1 MHRTA
6 GPPASE
12 REGFVQVP
20 AKHWRKQ
27 MHSVVQ
33 GEWAGRQLTIETG
46 KLAKQAPGAALVRYG
61 DTIILATA
69 TYSKKEI
76 DRDFLPLFVEYREK
90 FYAAGKIPG
99 GFFKREGRPQTKEVL
114 SSRLIDR
121 PVRPLLPDHMR
132 NEVQVIVNVLSADGE
147 NDSDTLG
154 IIGAS
159 VALMLSGV
167 PFDGPVGAVRMGMI
181 DDRLIVNPTFS
192 ELETSRLNLVVAGT
206 KEAVVMCEGSALE
219 LPENVMQRAL
229 AAAHEE
235 IRRVI
240 ALENEL
246 LAQQTMV
253 PFEVPPKTYAEG
265 LEDRVRGAYARR
277 VRDAVRIGDKRERAD
292 TLEAVGAEALEALAP
307 DFPEEEQGIGEIL
320 HAIEKAEVRAMILNE
335 GRRADGRGPSDVRPI
350 TCEPSVLPRTHGSAV
365 FTRGET
371 QALAVATLGSSSD
384 EQKIDALE
392 GESWKSYMLHYNF
405 PPFSVGEVRPIRG
418 PGRREIGHGDLAERS
433 IQPVIPKEE
442 IFPYTIRIVSDILES
457 NGSSSMATVCA
468 GSLALMD
475 AGVPVK
481 AAVAGVA
488 MGLVK
493 EGDRRAI
500 LTDILGMEDHL
511 GDMDFKVAGTRAGIT
526 GFQLDSKIGAIPADL
541 LNEALE
547 RAREAR
553 IHILDAMDRVLP
565 APRSSMSPYAPRIVM
580 IRIPTD
586 KIGEIIGP
594 GGRVIRKL
602 QDETETTIDV
612 DDEGVVKISGQSED
626 GVVRARETIELM
638 TKDPQVGEIYEGV
651 VRSIT
656 DFGAFIEFL
665 PGRDGLCHISELEH
679 HRVGKV
685 EDVVKLGETVKVK
698 VVGIDDNGKVR
709 LSRRALIPKPPGAP
723 DDDRRRRPSGGEHS
737 GRPPGRRDERGG
749 SRPGSRRRSGGG
761 RRGD

>member
-1 MHRTA
+1 ML
-6 GPPASE
+6 
-12 REGFVQVP
+12 RECWR
-20 AKHWRKQ
+20 AK

-33 GEWAGRQLTIETG
+33 MDWAGRRLHIETG
-46 KLAKQAPGAALVRYG
+46 KLAKQAPGSAVVRYG

-69 TYSKKEI
+69 AYSKKEI

-159 VALMLSGV
+159 VALSLSGV
-167 PFDGPVGAVRMGMI
+167 PFDGPIGAVRMGMI
-181 DDRLIVNPTFS
+181 DGGLVVNPTFDQ
-192 ELETSRLNLVVAGT
+192 LENSTLNLVVAGT
-206 KEAVVMCEGSALE
+206 DEAVVMCEGSALE
-219 LPENVMQRAL
+219 LSEEDMQRAL
-229 AAAHEE
+229 EMGHGE
-235 IRRVI
+235 IRKVI
-240 ALENEL
+240 ALEKEL
-246 LAQQTMV
+246 LAQQEIT
-253 PFEVPPKTYAEG
+253 PFEVAPKVYPEG
-265 LEDRVRGAYARR
+265 LEDRVRDAYAQRIR
-277 VRDAVRIGDKRERAD
+277 EAVRMSDKRERGETLDAIAD
-292 TLEAVGAEALEALAP
+292 EAREALA
-307 DFPEEEQGIGEIL
+307 DAFPEEEGAISEIL

-335 GRRADGRGPSDVRPI
+335 GRRADGRAHSDVRPI
-350 TCEPSVLPRTHGSAV
+350 TCEPAVLPRTHGSAV

-418 PGRREIGHGDLAERS
+418 PGRREIGHGALAERS

-442 IFPYTIRIVSDILES
+442 AFPYTIRIVSDILES

-493 EGDRRAI
+493 EGDRHAI

-526 GFQLDSKIGAIPADL
+526 GFQLDSKIGAIRTDL
-541 LNEALE
+541 LNAALA

-553 IHILDAMDRVLP
+553 LHILDAMDATLP
-565 APRSSMSPYAPRIVM
+565 APRASMSPYAPRIVM

-612 DDEGVVKISGQSED
+612 DDEGVVKISGQSDE
-626 GVVRARETIELM
+626 GVGRARETIELM
-638 TKDPQVGEIYEGV
+638 TKDPQVGEVYEGV

-679 HRVGKV
+679 HRVRSV
-685 EDVVKLGETVKVK
+685 EDVLKMGETVKVK
-698 VVGIDDNGKVR
+698 VVGIDDSGKVR
-709 LSRRALIPKPPGAP
+709 LSRKALLPKPEGAP
-723 DDDRRRRPSGGEHS
+723 AGERSGRPSGGGRGDRPS
-737 GRPPGRRDERGG
+737 GRREERGG
-749 SRPGSRRRSGGG
+749 SRSGGRRSGSG
-761 RRGD
+761 RRRN

>member
-1 MHRTA
+1 MD
-6 GPPASE
+6 
-12 REGFVQVP
+12 
-20 AKHWRKQ
+20 
-27 MHSVVQ
+27 
-33 GEWAGRQLTIETG
+33 WAGRQLTIETG
-46 KLAKQAPGAALVRYG
+46 KLAKQAPGSAVVRYG

-69 TYSKKEI
+69 AYSKKEI

-132 NEVQVIVNVLSADGE
+132 NEVQVVVNVLSADGE

-159 VALMLSGV
+159 VALTLSGV
-167 PFDGPVGAVRMGMI
+167 PFEGPIGAVRMGMVEGE
-181 DDRLIVNPTFS
+181 LVVNPTFDQ
-192 ELETSRLNLVVAGT
+192 LETSTLNIVIAGT
-206 KEAVVMCEGSALE
+206 EDAVVMCEGSALE
-219 LPENVMQRAL
+219 LPEADMQRAL
-229 AAAHEE
+229 EVGHEA
-235 IRRVI
+235 IRKVI
-240 ALENEL
+240 ALQNKLTAE
-246 LAQQTMV
+246 QVIT
-253 PFEVPPKTYAEG
+253 PFEVPPKTYTEG
-265 LEDRVRGAYARR
+265 LEERVRGTYAAR
-277 VRDAVRIGDKRERAD
+277 VKDVVRVGDKHERGDAFD
-292 TLEAVGAEALEALAP
+292 AIKEEAREALAEE
-307 DFPEEEQGIGEIL
+307 FPENEKAIGEIL
-320 HAIEKAEVRAMILNE
+320 RSIEKGEVRAMILDE
-335 GRRADGRGPSDVRPI
+335 GKRADGRGHSDVRPI

-418 PGRREIGHGDLAERS
+418 PGRREIGHGALAERS

-442 IFPYTIRIVSDILES
+442 VFPYTIRIVSDILES

-493 EGDRRAI
+493 EGDRHAI

-511 GDMDFKVAGTRAGIT
+511 GDMDFKVAGTRTGIT
-526 GFQLDSKIGAIPADL
+526 GFQLDSKIGAIPTEL
-541 LNEALE
+541 LNSALA
-547 RAREAR
+547 RARDAR
-553 IHILDAMDRVLP
+553 LHILDAMDATLGE
-565 APRSSMSPYAPRIVM
+565 PRSTMSPYAPRIVM
-580 IRIPTD
+580 IRIPTE

-602 QDETETTIDV
+602 QDETDTKIDV
-612 DDEGVVKISGQSED
+612 NDEGVVKISGQSDE
-626 GVVRARETIELM
+626 GVNTVRETIELM
-638 TKDPQVGEIYEGV
+638 TKDPEVGEIYEGT

-685 EDVVKLGETVKVK
+685 EDVLKMGETVKIK

-709 LSRRALIPKPPGAP
+709 LSRKALLPKPEGAP
-723 DDDRRRRPSGGEHS
+723 SGDRGGRPSGGDRV
-737 GRPPGRRDERGG
+737 GRPSGRRDDRGG
-749 SRPGSRRRSGGG
+749 SRGGRRGGGG
-761 RRGD
+761 RRRH

>member
-1 MHRTA
+1 M
-6 GPPASE
+6 
-12 REGFVQVP
+12 
-20 AKHWRKQ
+20 
-27 MHSVVQ
+27 
-33 GEWAGRQLTIETG
+33 EWAGRQLTIETG
-46 KLAKQAPGAALVRYG
+46 KLAKQAPGSAVVRYG

-69 TYSKKEI
+69 AYSKKEI

-132 NEVQVIVNVLSADGE
+132 NEVQVVVNVLSADGE

-159 VALMLSGV
+159 VALTLSGV
-167 PFDGPVGAVRMGMI
+167 PFTGPIGAVRMGKVEGEF
-181 DDRLIVNPTFS
+181 IVNPTFDQ
-192 ELETSRLNLVVAGT
+192 LETSTLNVVVAGT
-206 KEAVVMCEGSALE
+206 EDAVVMCEGSALE
-219 LPENVMQRAL
+219 LPEEDMQRAL
-229 AAAHEE
+229 EIAHGE

-240 ALENEL
+240 ALQNKL
-246 LAQQTMV
+246 TADQTII
-253 PFEVPPKTYAEG
+253 PFEVPPKTYVDG
-265 LEDRVRGAYARR
+265 LEERVRGTYAAR
-277 VRDAVRIGDKRERAD
+277 VKDVVRMGDKHERGDAFD
-292 TLEAVGAEALEALAP
+292 AIKEEAREALAEE
-307 DFPEEEQGIGEIL
+307 FPEQAGAIGEIL
-320 HAIEKAEVRAMILNE
+320 RSIEKAEVRSMILNE
-335 GRRADGRGPSDVRPI
+335 GKRADGRGHSDVRQI

-418 PGRREIGHGDLAERS
+418 PGRREIGHGALAERS

-442 IFPYTIRIVSDILES
+442 VFPYTIRIVSDILES

-475 AGVPVK
+475 AGVPIK

-493 EGDRRAI
+493 EGDRHAI

-511 GDMDFKVAGTRAGIT
+511 GDMDFKVAGTRTGIT

-541 LNEALE
+541 LNAALM

-553 IHILDAMDRVLP
+553 LHILDAMDATLGEARP
-565 APRSSMSPYAPRIVM
+565 TMSPYAPRIVM

-602 QDETETTIDV
+602 QDETETKVDV
-612 DDEGVVKISGQSED
+612 DDEGVVKISGQSDE
-626 GVVRARETIELM
+626 GVNAARETIELM
-638 TKDPQVGEIYEGV
+638 TKDPEVGEIYEGV

-685 EDVVKLGETVKVK
+685 EDVIKMGETVKVK

-709 LSRRALIPKPPGAP
+709 LSRKALLPKPAGARS
-723 DDDRRRRPSGGEHS
+723 DDRGARPSGGDR
-737 GRPPGRRDERGG
+737 GRPSGRRDDRGG
-749 SRPGSRRRSGGG
+749 SRSGGRRRGGGGG
-761 RRGD
+761 RRRN